1 MRTEKT
7 ARGRGKGWET
17 LSFSSSLFFSR
28 SLTSRRTSLP
38 PSEIQEPRKET
49 LSKLIWL
56 SFRGEREEGEGPIV
70 LKEHKQKKEK
80 LFAFDNVQTFG
91 VLVVVSIKEK
101 NCVYILLKACF
112 VKTIFF
118 FFVLRKNLVLRASRL
133 SLWQRNRRKWSS
145 LTPAAVILENERAL
159 RKGLRTAVV
168 RVYTEK
174 KKWEEKK
181 MKEKFESSKK
191 KLSLPGGAKKTCY
204 KYLRNKEQ
212 NQSTVIKTTVRN
224 QRYPA

>member
-1 MRTEKT
+1 MHLRDVKCFQASRLLGRCKEMRTEKT
-7 ARGRGKGWET
+7 ARGRGRGWET

-118 FFVLRKNLVLRASRL
+118 FLCFVKT
-133 SLWQRNRRKWSS
+133 WSS
-145 LTPAAVILENERAL
+145 GPLGYRYGSAMGENGHL
-159 RKGLRTAVV
+159 
-168 RVYTEK
+168 
-174 KKWEEKK
+174 
-181 MKEKFESSKK
+181 
-191 KLSLPGGAKKTCY
+191 
-204 KYLRNKEQ
+204 
-212 NQSTVIKTTVRN
+212 
-224 QRYPA
+224 

>member
-1 MRTEKT
+1 MRN
-7 ARGRGKGWET
+7 
-17 LSFSSSLFFSR
+17 SFLLFLLIFSR
-28 SLTSRRTSLP
+28 SLTSRRTPLP

-56 SFRGEREEGEGPIV
+56 SFRGEGEEGEGPIV

-80 LFAFDNVQTFG
+80 PFAFDNVQTFG
-91 VLVVVSIKEK
+91 VLVVGSIKEK
-101 NCVYILLKACF
+101 NCVYILLKACIR
-112 VKTIFF
+112 KTFFFFF

-174 KKWEEKK
+174 KSERKK
-181 MKEKFESSKK
+181 
-191 KLSLPGGAKKTCY
+191 
-204 KYLRNKEQ
+204 Q
-212 NQSTVIKTTVRN
+212 
-224 QRYPA
+224 

>member
-1 MRTEKT
+1 MPTEKT
-7 ARGRGKGWET
+7 ARGRGRGWET

-80 LFAFDNVQTFG
+80 LFAFDNVHTFG

-118 FFVLRKNLVLRASRL
+118 FVLRKNLVRRASRL

-145 LTPAAVILENERAL
+145 LTPAAVILENERAW

-168 RVYTEK
+168 RVYAEKKSERK
-174 KKWEEKK
+174 KKWKK
-181 MKEKFESSKK
+181 NLNPPRRSWAFQVGRRKRVTS
-191 KLSLPGGAKKTCY
+191 
-204 KYLRNKEQ
+204 
-212 NQSTVIKTTVRN
+212 I
-224 QRYPA
+224 